1 VRRLT
6 ATATGLLH
14 RTSPVRIFF
23 ALLDVEQMLQVQ
35 DLIGEDAA
43 PHIKQLDHKGIPEA
57 IKDRGSAT
65 PAFNDASGA

>member
-1 VRRLT
+1 
-6 ATATGLLH
+6 
-14 RTSPVRIFF
+14 VRIFF

-43 PHIKQLDHKGIPEA
+43 PHIKQLDHKGIAEA